1 MLKKSLLSALLIA
14 MASLLLQAQPFVTTP
29 QTIKIQVSKLPTEWY
44 ETSGVGPYS
53 EGRLFI
59 NNELYDKSRM
69 TWSLLDEKGNVLSNN
84 LHCSGE
90 FNDGYVLGQD
100 PQDGSLVIIDRNGK
114 EIKKKYGSGLV
125 SSGRFVDGYATI
137 RFLPPGAMRDVCVYI
152 NTSGAIVFPNLK
164 ATITKPFVPLYD
176 PRPFRDNLSAYY
188 DYVKEKWG
196 FIGKSGSIVIQPQF
210 SKVHDFSEGL
220 AAVQKEENG
229 TWGFINTKGEYV
241 LPSKFH
247 NEPRDFHEG
256 VTFAML
262 QNSGWNEHNY
272 AALDRSGNIL
282 HTFELNGSGEVGDF
296 VDGLCYVGNENI
308 TMVVDKEFKTVKTLE
323 ARFPVINM
331 EGGFACSHY
340 FNYILDLKGNILFKD
355 ANTKMIEG
363 LNKEGYF
370 TTYRHDNNLELVGIV
385 NRYGQ
390 FVFVLE
396 QSMF

>member
-14 MASLLLQAQPFVTTP
+14 MATSLSHAQPFVTTP
-29 QTIKIQVSKLPTEWY
+29 ETIKIQVSKLPTQWY
-44 ETSGVGPYS
+44 ETSGIGPYS
-53 EGRLFI
+53 EGRLFV

-69 TWSLLDEKGNVLSNN
+69 TWSLLDEKGNILSNN

-90 FNDGYVLGQD
+90 FNDGYVLGID
-100 PQDGSLVIIDRNGK
+100 LQDGSLVIIDRNGK
-114 EIKKKYGSGLV
+114 EIKKKFGSGLTT
-125 SSGRFVDGYATI
+125 SGQFVDGLATI
-137 RFLPPGAMRDVCVYI
+137 RFTPPGTISTVSVYI

-164 ATITKPFVPLYD
+164 GTVNRPFTPLYA

-188 DYVKEKWG
+188 DYAKEKWG
-196 FIGKSGSIVIQPQF
+196 FINKNGSIVIQPQF

-241 LPSKFH
+241 LASKFH
-247 NEPRDFHEG
+247 NEPRDFHED
-256 VTFAML
+256 VTFVML
-262 QNSGWNEHNY
+262 QNSSWSEHNY

-282 HTFELNGSGEVGDF
+282 YVFNLNGSGKVGDF
-296 VDGLCYVGNENI
+296 VDGLCYVGNENV
-308 TMVVDKEFKTVKTLE
+308 TVLVDKEFKTVKTIP

-331 EGGFACSHY
+331 EGGFACSY
-340 FNYILDLKGNILFKD
+340 FSNYILDLKGNILFSE
-355 ANTKMIEG
+355 ASSKMIEN

-370 TTYRHDNNLELVGIV
+370 TAYRNDNTSGLVGIV

-390 FVFVLE
+390 FVFVFE